1 MDLFK
6 PSVKHKACLTAHFHD
21 SFREDGE
28 SCGDDVE
35 GSHECTGCDECWK
48 QSTSFAKNQIRWLD
62 QV

>member
-21 SFREDGE
+21 TFREDGE

-35 GSHECTGCDECWK
+35 GSCECTGCDEMNVGNS
-48 QSTSFAKNQIRWLD
+48 Q
-62 QV
+62 QVLQKTK